1 MLSHDIM
8 ICSFHNLL
16 FLHITLLFL
25 HKFTHTQFTK
35 QQPAKGSRN
44 MLVKSTASSK
54 LNRVAGRK
62 GDNGNMRSNSTIA
75 RLKMYNNGKAIRN
88 TEGTVIGGQ
97 FMMSDRA
104 GDRKITGS
112 TGRIAPDRKW
122 FGNTRVVNPTE
133 LDKFREEMTN
143 SMADPYSV
151 VVKRKQLPMGLLKD
165 AAEQAKG
172 NGGKNTGMLVNEPF
186 EHTFGGKSHQ
196 RRKRVKMEQY
206 MIGRT
211 SKVMDDNNDDDNDDN
226 GGEEAYKGG
235 QAETINDLPTDD
247 ASGYAAF
254 LSAAQKSQDTYT
266 KVNNRVGIVPWGKD
280 VNITKTSGEGVDW
293 VNAKKDDL
301 FLKGQ
306 SKRIWGE
313 FYKVVD
319 CSDVILHIIDARNVP
334 GTRCTMIEKHIAKN
348 APHKHLVFVLN
359 KIDLVPNWVAKRWIG
374 ELAQVR
380 PTIAF
385 HASMTHAFGKGA
397 LISLLRQFGKL
408 NSDKKQIS
416 VGVIGYPNVGK
427 SSVIN
432 TLISKKS
439 CKVAPIPGETKIWQ
453 YITLF
458 RNIFLVD
465 CPGVVVDTAGDTET
479 DSVLKGVVRSEKL
492 ESPEDYIDAVQ
503 ETVKREHIAA
513 MYGLPKSGDDT
524 WNSSEELLEKIAV
537 KCGRL
542 LKGGEPCLRT
552 AAIMIINDFQRG
564 RLPHYVAPPD
574 LKQYDDDDKKKEAEK
589 DTAEI
594 EGVTLDKQ
602 NLDSVQRGA
611 ELDESKGAKAKGKE
625 DDDGIGSAANNE
637 DDNDSNDDEEEEETL
652 AVVGA
657 GDWD

>member
-1 MLSHDIM
+1 MAK
-8 ICSFHNLL
+8 
-16 FLHITLLFL
+16 TGY
-25 HKFTHTQFTK
+25 KYTK

-44 MLVKSTASSK
+44 MLTKSAASSK
-54 LNRVAGRK
+54 LNRTAPSR
-62 GDNGNMRSNSTIA
+62 GDNGHMRTNATIS

-88 TEGTVIGGQ
+88 KEGKVVGGQ
-97 FMMSDRA
+97 FMMADRA
-104 GDRKITGS
+104 GDTKITAS
-112 TGRIAPDRKW
+112 TGRIAPDRRW
-122 FGNTRVVNPTE
+122 FGNTRVVDPTE
-133 LDKFREEMTN
+133 LDKFREEMTS

-165 AAEQAKG
+165 VAEQTKA
-172 NGGKNTGMLVNEPF
+172 GKNNSGLLTNEPF
-186 EHTFGGKSHQ
+186 EHTFGGKS
-196 RRKRVKMEQY
+196 RRKRVKVEQF

-211 SKVMDDNNDDDNDDN
+211 SKMDDIGADDD
-226 GGEEAYKGG
+226 GEIYKGG
-235 QAETINDLPTDD
+235 HAEPANVLPTDD
-247 ASGYAAF
+247 ASGYGALFA
-254 LSAAQKSQDTYT
+254 AAQKSQDTYA
-266 KVNNRVGIVPWGKD
+266 KVNDRVGIVPWGKD
-280 VNITKTSGEGVDW
+280 TNLTKTEGEGVDW
-293 VNAKKDDL
+293 VHSKKDDL

-319 CSDVILHIIDARNVP
+319 CSDVILHVIDARNVP

-374 ELAQVR
+374 ELSQVR

-458 RNIFLVD
+458 RNIYLID

-479 DSVLKGVVRSEKL
+479 DSVLKGVVRAERL
-492 ESPEDYIDAVQ
+492 ESPEDYIDAIQ
-503 ETVKREHIAA
+503 EAVKREHIAA

-524 WNSSEELLEKIAV
+524 WNNSGELLEKIAL
-537 KCGRL
+537 KSGRL
-542 LKGGEPCLRT
+542 MKGGEPCLRT
-552 AAIMIINDFQRG
+552 AAIMMINDFQRG
-564 RLPHYVAPPD
+564 KLPHYVAPLE
-574 LKQYDDDDKKKEAEK
+574 LKEDEK
-589 DTAEI
+589 VPATSETAKI
-594 EGVTLDKQ
+594 EGVTLEVQ
-602 NLDSVQRGA
+602 NLDSVQRGTDLEDEDKGDNAA
-611 ELDESKGAKAKGKE
+611 EGASES
-625 DDDGIGSAANNE
+625 NE
-637 DDNDSNDDEEEEETL
+637 DIDEEGENGSNDEESVIEGAGGIML
-652 AVVGA
+652 VGA